1 MTSQNQILFEKSLK
15 LIPGGVNSPV
25 RAFRS
30 VGGTPVFFKK
40 GLGSKLWD
48 ADGKEYIDYINSW
61 GPMIV
66 GHAHPEVI
74 AAVQAVAAN
83 SLSFGA
89 PTGLELEMAEVINKL
104 VPCMEQIRL
113 VSSGTEATMS
123 AIRVARGF
131 TNRNKIVKFEGC
143 YHGHS
148 DALLV
153 KAGSGLLT
161 FNDAN
166 AKGIPSSAGVPAEVV
181 ADTLT
186 LEYNNTQQLLDLFSN
201 MGDKIAC
208 VIIEPVVGNM
218 NLIVPKLEFLQT
230 LRELCT
236 KHGTVLIFD
245 EVMTGFRVAL
255 GGAQALYNI
264 KPDMTTLGKVIG
276 GGLPVGAFGGRKDI
290 MQCLAPL
297 GAVYQAGT
305 LSGNPVAVTAG
316 LTTLKLIQEK
326 GFHER
331 LTTQTKKLVDGLMQA
346 AREVGV
352 SFSAQ
357 SVGGMFGLYF
367 MKTCPASFNEIMQSD
382 KVAFNKFFHSMLDSG
397 IYLGPSAF
405 EAGFVSAAHSDS
417 DITLTIAAAKKAF
430 SAI

>member
-1 MTSQNQILFEKSLK
+1 MTSRNQTLFEKSQQ

-48 ADGKEYIDYINSW
+48 VDGKEYIDYINSW

-66 GHAHPEVI
+66 GHAHPVVI
-74 AAVQAVAAN
+74 KAVQEVAAN

-89 PTGLELEMAEVINKL
+89 PTGLELEIAELINKL
-104 VPCMEQIRL
+104 VPSMEQVRL

-131 TNRNKIVKFEGC
+131 TGRSKFVKFEGC

-161 FNDAN
+161 FNEESS
-166 AKGIPSSAGVPAEVV
+166 KGVPSSAGVPEEV
-181 ADTLT
+181 AAHTLT
-186 LEYNNTQQLLDLFSN
+186 LEYNNTQQLKDLFAK
-201 MGDKIAC
+201 MGDELAC

-218 NLIVPKLEFLQT
+218 NLIVPTQEFLQT

-290 MQCLAPL
+290 MQCLAPV
-297 GAVYQAGT
+297 GSVYQAGT

-316 LTTLKLIQEK
+316 LETLKIIQEN
-326 GFHER
+326 GFYDK
-331 LTTQTKKLVDGLMQA
+331 LTAQTKKLVDGLVQA
-346 AREVGV
+346 AKEAGV
-352 SFSAQ
+352 TFSAQ
-357 SVGGMFGLYF
+357 SVGGMFGIYF
-367 MKTCPASFNEIMQSD
+367 SEKCPASYDEVMQSN
-382 KVAFNKFFHSMLDSG
+382 KEQFNKFFHSMLESG

-405 EAGFVSAAHSDS
+405 EAGFVSAAHTDD
-417 DITLTIAAAKKAF
+417 DIAKTVAAAKKAF
-430 SAI
+430 LAI

>member
-1 MTSQNQILFEKSLK
+1 MTSQNPMNSHNKVLFDKSQQ

-40 GLGSKLWD
+40 GLGSRLWD
-48 ADGKEYIDYINSW
+48 VDGKEYIDYINSW

-66 GHAHPEVI
+66 GHAHPVVI
-74 AAVQAVAAN
+74 KAVQEVAAN

-89 PTGLELEMAEVINKL
+89 PTGLELEIAEVINKL
-104 VPCMEQIRL
+104 VPSMEQVRL

-123 AIRVARGF
+123 AIRAARGF
-131 TNRNKIVKFEGC
+131 TKRDKIVKFEGC

-148 DALLV
+148 DGLLV

-161 FNDAN
+161 FGEPDS
-166 AKGIPSSAGVPAEVV
+166 GGVPASV
-181 ADTLT
+181 AACTLT
-186 LEYNNTQQLLDLFSN
+186 LEYNNTQQLQDVFAKA
-201 MGDKIAC
+201 GDELAC

-218 NLIVPKLEFLQT
+218 NLVVPTMEFLQT
-230 LRELCT
+230 LRALCT
-236 KHGTVLIFD
+236 KHGTMLIFD

-255 GGAQALYNI
+255 GGAQALFNI

-276 GGLPVGAFGGRKDI
+276 GGMPVGAFGGRKDI
-290 MQCLAPL
+290 MSGLAPL

-316 LTTLKLIQEK
+316 LKTLELIQAPD
-326 GFHER
+326 FHAR
-331 LTTQTKKLVDGLMQA
+331 LTSLTKKLVDGLVQA
-346 AREVGV
+346 AKKAGV
-352 SFSAQ
+352 TFSAQ

-367 MKTCPASFNEIMQSD
+367 CENCPSSFAEMMQSN
-382 KVAFNKFFHSMLDSG
+382 KEAFNNFFHSMLDDG
-397 IYLGPSAF
+397 IYLGPSAY
-405 EAGFVSAAHSDS
+405 EAGFVSAAHTDE
-417 DITLTIAAAKKAF
+417 DIAITVAAAEKAF
-430 SAI
+430 KKI